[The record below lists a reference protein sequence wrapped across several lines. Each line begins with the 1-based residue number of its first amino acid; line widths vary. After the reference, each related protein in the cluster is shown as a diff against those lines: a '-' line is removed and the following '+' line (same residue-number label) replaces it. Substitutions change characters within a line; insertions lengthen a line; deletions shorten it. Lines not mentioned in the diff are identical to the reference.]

1 MAMNANYLD
10 AIADHGGS
18 LVTHVSLADGPLEGD
33 ELTGIDGRQSIS
45 WDLASDGDISAS
57 NEPVFEVDGGETV
70 NHVQYWS
77 ASTGGTYYGSSSV
90 TEETFAGSG
99 TYTIT
104 AADINHNAA

>member
-18 LVTHVSLADGPLEGD
+18 LVTHVSLADGSLETD
-33 ELTGIDGRQSIS
+33 ELAVTRQSIS
-45 WDLASDGDISAS
+45 WGAASDGDISAT
-57 NEPVFEVDGGETV
+57 NDPVFDVTGGSTV

-90 TEETFAGSG
+90 TEEVFAGDG